1 LVKTLTIRDE
11 VYRKLLAVKAK
22 DQSFSELLEQLSE
35 GTKSIEVLESI
46 RARVEFR
53 DKERMMSE
61 LSTIRAERRI

>member
-35 GTKSIEVLESI
+35 GTKSVEVLESI

-61 LSTIRAERRI
+61 LSTSRAERRI

>member
-22 DQSFSELLEQLSE
+22 DQSFSELLEQLTE
-35 GTKSIEVLESI
+35 GTKSIEVLTSI

-61 LSTIRAERRI
+61 LSTSRAERRI